1 MFDALDRLS
10 TESSDL
16 DAEEALIRRL
26 IADFER
32 AWPEQT
38 APQLP
43 PNLEEWAAD
52 HRLAV
57 LLDHLDPNE
66 LSDEDRVRFLRASE
80 RLVAHQQAATLAG
93 IAAVS
98 KSYQELEIED
108 AADVYSG
115 TTFELRAALRWT
127 QRAAAAELDLAT
139 DLLVRLP
146 IVLQALDQGRI
157 DRPRAKKI
165 VDHTSHLSVAHARM
179 VAEKV
184 IDEAARL
191 TTGQLVGQVRRA
203 CLDVDPDAVREER
216 KKAVADRRLV
226 SWAEPDGTL
235 SVLLTGIDPMR
246 GEELL
251 DRINRI
257 ARGLR
262 SKDEP
267 RTMDQLRADV
277 ATDLLTGTSHP
288 RLGSL
293 HLTVDLTDL
302 LDPEVHASAEL
313 AGYGP
318 ILGDIARRVAE
329 SGDGTWDWTVT
340 HPGSGMPIADGHTRR
355 RPTASQRRKL
365 RARHRTCVAPGCRR
379 PVVDCDID
387 HTKPWAHTRET
398 DSADL
403 APLCRPDHCTR
414 HQSGWSYEPLPDGDY
429 LWIGPLGTTYTAS
442 GRDP

>member
-1 MFDALDRLS
+1 MAR
-10 TESSDL
+10 
-16 DAEEALIRRL
+16 
-26 IADFER
+26 ADG
-32 AWPEQT
+32 A
-38 APQLP
+38 ALP

-66 LSDEDRVRFLRASE
+66 LSSEDRVRFLRASE
-80 RLVAHQQAATLAG
+80 RLVAHQQAASPAG
-93 IAAVS
+93 IAAIS
-98 KSYQELEIED
+98 KSYQELGIDD

-115 TTFELRAALRWT
+115 ITFELRAALRWT
-127 QRAAAAELDLAT
+127 QTAVSAELDLAT

-179 VAEKV
+179 VAEEV

-191 TTGQLVGQVRRA
+191 TTGQLVGRIRKA
-203 CLDVDPDAVREER
+203 CLDVDPDAVREEQ

-235 SVLLTGIDPMR
+235 SLLLTGIDPMR

-277 ATDLLTGTSHP
+277 ATDLPTGTSHP

-302 LDPEVHASAEL
+302 FDPEVHTAAEL

-318 ILGDIARRVAE
+318 ILTDIARQVAE
-329 SGDGTWDWTVT
+329 SGDGT
-340 HPGSGMPIADGHTRR
+340 
-355 RPTASQRRKL
+355 
-365 RARHRTCVAPGCRR
+365 
-379 PVVDCDID
+379 
-387 HTKPWAHTRET
+387 
-398 DSADL
+398 
-403 APLCRPDHCTR
+403 
-414 HQSGWSYEPLPDGDY
+414 
-429 LWIGPLGTTYTAS
+429 
-442 GRDP
+442 